1 VTTSDVTVEG
11 VFLFS
16 TSTSLFNLHPG
27 KIEMLFSKVS
37 MNIQPTQ
44 TNQATKQ
51 PSNQAT
57 KQTTNTTTITMPC
70 WAETGMKNDETV
82 DQYRERIYAMNR
94 EADLHDLRMQLFGVV
109 YDDWELRGRYGENE
123 LEELKAEAR
132 ASVLADPE
140 YDDDY
145 PLNEFYNDSEETG
158 GSWNDQRDY
167 LTWEDPDGNII
178 DLPEEYMDAM
188 DEQ

>member
-1 VTTSDVTVEG
+1 
-11 VFLFS
+11 
-16 TSTSLFNLHPG
+16 
-27 KIEMLFSKVS
+27 MLFSKVS